1 MYLQQI
7 RNATI
12 FYQHRNTV
20 IVGRPAIRII
30 KPSLLSFF
38 FLFTL
43 SHKPIIPYPSA
54 V

>member
-38 FLFTL
+38 FFLFVYT
-43 SHKPIIPYPSA
+43 IP
-54 V
+54 